1 MGQAPVVAVLNF
13 ALRCG
18 QGPPGGLLV
27 VRLRLQL
34 PRPGRRAL
42 AHVVIWHLETSLG
55 CYRGGLSWGSVGL
68 ELVPGLPGVDT

>member
-27 VRLRLQL
+27 VRLGLQL

-42 AHVVIWHLETSLG
+42 AHVVYGTWRPASFSGDLW
-55 CYRGGLSWGSVGL
+55 WGSVGL
-68 ELVPGLPGVDT
+68 DLVPGLPGVDT

>member
-1 MGQAPVVAVLNF
+1 MLNF

-18 QGPPGGLLV
+18 QRPPGGLLV

-42 AHVVIWHLETSLG
+42 AHVVKALGDQSAIEETCGGDLW
-55 CYRGGLSWGSVGL
+55 GLSL
-68 ELVPGLPGVDT
+68 L

>member
-27 VRLRLQL
+27 VRLGLQL

-42 AHVVIWHLETSLG
+42 AHVVMALGDQPALVET
-55 CYRGGLSWGSVGL
+55 CRGDL
-68 ELVPGLPGVDT
+68 

>member
-34 PRPGRRAL
+34 PCPGRRAL
-42 AHVVIWHLETSLG
+42 AHVVIWHLETSQLV
-55 CYRGGLSWGSVGL
+55 VGIC
-68 ELVPGLPGVDT
+68 EADLVPGLPGVDT